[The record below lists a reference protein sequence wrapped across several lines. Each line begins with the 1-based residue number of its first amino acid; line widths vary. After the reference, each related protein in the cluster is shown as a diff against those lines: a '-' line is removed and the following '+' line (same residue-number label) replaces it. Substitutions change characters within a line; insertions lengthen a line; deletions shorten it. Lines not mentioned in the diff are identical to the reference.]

1 MATARERAFQR
12 KVKELI
18 RKANSMEDA
27 AVKRTIKLLAS
38 ARREVAATVASTEWE
53 AYRLPELKGAIDRTM
68 REFGAKY
75 GVDLRDTQKEFWNH
89 GIDMVDAPLRTVG
102 IYMVIPEIDMSA
114 LGIMQDFS
122 ADLVTNLG
130 KDASRKITQEM
141 SMGIIGQK
149 SPYEVMQA
157 VGRNLKDKSIF
168 KSIAARAET
177 ITRQEAG
184 RVLEMASQARRERAA
199 EVVPG
204 LGKEWKHGSLSRV
217 PRLSHLLADG
227 QQRKVDED
235 FNVGG
240 EELAFPRDPKGSAGN
255 TINCNCYTIPW
266 HPDWD
271 AVVEAQKAA

>member
-1 MATARERAFQR
+1 MASAKERAFQR

-18 RKANSMEDA
+18 KKSGNMENA
-27 AVKRTIKLLAS
+27 AVRRAIKLLS
-38 ARREVAATVASTEWE
+38 TARKEVAATVASTEWQV
-53 AYRLPELKGAIDRTM
+53 YHLPELKAAIDRTM
-68 REFGAKY
+68 REFGMLY
-75 GVDLRDTQKEFWNH
+75 GIDLRDAQMEFWNH
-89 GIDMVDAPLRTVG
+89 GIDMVDLPIRTVG
-102 IYMVIPEIDMSA
+102 IYAVIPEIDMAA

-149 SPYEVMQA
+149 SPYDVMQA

-177 ITRQEAG
+177 ITKNECG

-204 LGKEWKHGSLSRV
+204 LGKEWKHGRSKI
-217 PRLSHLLADG
+217 PRLSHLAADG
-227 QQRKVDED
+227 QKRKANED
-235 FNVGG
+235 FDIGG
-240 EELAFPRDPKGSAGN
+240 VALSYPRDPRGSAKD

-271 AVVEAQKAA
+271 AAVKLQEGA